1 LVTAYLDTCIVS
13 GVAKGDL
20 RPEEEEALLK
30 LLQARKHGAIS
41 LVTSSVAKDEIDR
54 IPPQHRVK
62 HEMIYN
68 LLNDVPVAQTH
79 RTDSGLMLLGVG
91 GGRCADPLLRTL
103 KGLLPDEADALHLF
117 QAAKNG
123 VTYFLT
129 TDQRT
134 ILKHYK
140 EVEAVCNVRAV
151 SPVQLANL
159 VFAASSGPS
168 EP

>member
-1 LVTAYLDTCIVS
+1 VS

-54 IPPQHRVK
+54 IPPQPRVK

-68 LLNDVPVAQTH
+68 LINNVPVAQPH

-91 GGRCADPLLRTL
+91 GGRRADPLLRTL
-103 KGLLPDEADALHLF
+103 KGLLPDEALHLF

-140 EVEAVCNVRAV
+140 EVEAACNVRAV

-159 VFAASSGPS
+159 VFAASSGPR